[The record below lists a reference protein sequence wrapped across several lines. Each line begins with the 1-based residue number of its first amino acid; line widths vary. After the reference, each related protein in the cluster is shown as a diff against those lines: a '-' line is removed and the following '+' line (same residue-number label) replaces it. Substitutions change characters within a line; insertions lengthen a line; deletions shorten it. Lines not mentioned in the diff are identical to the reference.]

1 VFSEKTAVLCQPQVI
16 LQAFANTLR
25 QLTNTTLPTV
35 PKVNEVV
42 DLTLTKPR
50 SRRAVIKRLQPL
62 WLGIVVISL
71 LLTAGLLWPA
81 SPRDLGV
88 GHRLLTSQVLPLWRD
103 GDLIVLVRHEE
114 RCDRSSNACL
124 GPVEGLTI
132 KGSQQAENLG
142 KAFKTLGMDGSDVL
156 ASPAIRTAQTLRFM
170 FGKNELTSGQQAV
183 CGAAMGEELLSH
195 KTPGRNLVFV
205 THSGCIADFESTLGF
220 PHATFPEYGSALF
233 VQVLPNGK
241 FKTLGLVNNQD
252 WPAALKQ
259 L

>member
-1 VFSEKTAVLCQPQVI
+1 M
-16 LQAFANTLR
+16 
-25 QLTNTTLPTV
+25 
-35 PKVNEVV
+35 VNEVV

-50 SRRAVIKRLQPL
+50 SRRGFFRRPQLR
-62 WLGIVVISL
+62 WLGIALIGL
-71 LLTAGLLWPA
+71 LLVASLLWPM

-88 GHRLLTSQVLPLWRD
+88 GNRLLTSDVLPLWRD
-103 GDLIVLVRHEE
+103 GELIVLVRHEE
-114 RCDRSSNACL
+114 RCDRSQNPCL

-132 KGSQQAENLG
+132 NGSQQAENLG
-142 KAFKTLGMDGSDVL
+142 KAFKRLGMDGSDVL

-170 FGKNELTSGQQAV
+170 FGKNELTAGERTV
-183 CGAAMGEELLSH
+183 CGAAMGDELLTH

-205 THSGCIADFESTLGF
+205 THSGCIADFETTLGF
-220 PHATFPEYGSALF
+220 PHAAFPEYGSALF

-241 FKTLGLVNNQD
+241 FKTLGIVNNAD

>member
-1 VFSEKTAVLCQPQVI
+1 M
-16 LQAFANTLR
+16 
-25 QLTNTTLPTV
+25 
-35 PKVNEVV
+35 VN
-42 DLTLTKPR
+42 LTLTKPR
-50 SRRAVIKRLQPL
+50 SRRAFIKRLQPL
-62 WLGIVVISL
+62 WLGTAVVGL
-71 LLTAGLLWPA
+71 LLAGNLLWHA
-81 SPRDLGV
+81 SPTDLGI
-88 GHRLLTSQVLPLWRD
+88 GKRLLTSHVLPLWRD

-114 RCDRSSNACL
+114 RCDRSANPCL

-132 KGSQQAENLG
+132 NGSQQAQNLG
-142 KAFKTLGMDGSDVL
+142 NAFRALGMDGSDVL

-220 PHATFPEYGSALF
+220 PHATFPQYGSALF
-233 VQVLPNGK
+233 VQVLPNGT
-241 FKTLGLVNNQD
+241 FKPLGIVNNPD
-252 WPAALKQ
+252 WPTALKQ

>member
-1 VFSEKTAVLCQPQVI
+1 M
-16 LQAFANTLR
+16 
-25 QLTNTTLPTV
+25 
-35 PKVNEVV
+35 VNEVV
-42 DLTLTKPR
+42 DLALTKPR
-50 SRRAVIKRLQPL
+50 SRRGFIKRLQPL
-62 WLGIVVISL
+62 WLGILVGALLLAGSL
-71 LLTAGLLWPA
+71 LWHA
-81 SPRDLGV
+81 SPRNLGV
-88 GHRLLTSQVLPLWRD
+88 GDRLLTSDVLPLWRD
-103 GDLIVLVRHEE
+103 GNLIVLVRHEE
-114 RCDRSSNACL
+114 RCDRSTNPCL

-132 KGSQQAENLG
+132 NGSQHAESLG
-142 KAFKTLGMDGSDVL
+142 KAFKTLGMEGSDVL

-205 THSGCIADFESTLGF
+205 THSGCIADFETTLGF
-220 PHATFPEYGSALF
+220 PHATFPQYGSALF

-241 FKTLGLVNNQD
+241 FKTLGIINTPD

>member
-1 VFSEKTAVLCQPQVI
+1 M
-16 LQAFANTLR
+16 
-25 QLTNTTLPTV
+25 
-35 PKVNEVV
+35 VNEVV

-50 SRRAVIKRLQPL
+50 LRRGFFKRLPAL
-62 WLGIVVISL
+62 WLGIVVVAL
-71 LLTAGLLWPA
+71 LLTGSLFWPS

-88 GHRLLTSQVLPLWRD
+88 GHRLLTSEVLPLWRD

-114 RCDRSSNACL
+114 RCDRSTNPCL

-132 KGSQQAENLG
+132 NGSQHAENLG
-142 KAFKTLGMDGSDVL
+142 KAFKTLGMDNSDVL

-170 FGKNELTSGQQAV
+170 FGKNELTSGEKAV
-183 CGAAMGEELLSH
+183 CGTAMGEELLSH
-195 KTPGRNLVFV
+195 KTLGRNLVFI
-205 THSGCIADFESTLGF
+205 THSGCIADFEATLGF

-241 FKTLGLVNNQD
+241 FKTLGIVNNPD
-252 WPAALKQ
+252 WPNALKQ

>member
-1 VFSEKTAVLCQPQVI
+1 M
-16 LQAFANTLR
+16 
-25 QLTNTTLPTV
+25 
-35 PKVNEVV
+35 VNEVV

-50 SRRAVIKRLQPL
+50 LPRALFKRLQRR
-62 WLGIVVISL
+62 WLGLAVVAL
-71 LLTAGLLWPA
+71 LLGCSLLWPA

-88 GHRLLTSQVLPLWRD
+88 GNRLLTSQVMPLWRD
-103 GDLIVLVRHEE
+103 GEVIVLVRHEE
-114 RCDRSSNACL
+114 RCDRSTNPCL
-124 GPVEGLTI
+124 GPVEGLTVN
-132 KGSQQAENLG
+132 GSQQAEKLG
-142 KAFKTLGMDGSDVL
+142 KAFNALGMDGSDVL

-220 PHATFPEYGSALF
+220 PHAAFPKYGSALF

-241 FKTLGLVNNQD
+241 FKTLGIVNGPD

>member
-1 VFSEKTAVLCQPQVI
+1 M
-16 LQAFANTLR
+16 
-25 QLTNTTLPTV
+25 

-42 DLTLTKPR
+42 DITLTKPR
-50 SRRAVIKRLQPL
+50 SRRRFFKRLQPL
-62 WLGIVVISL
+62 WLGVFVVGL
-71 LLTAGLLWPA
+71 LLAGSWLWHA
-81 SPRDLGV
+81 SPRNLGV
-88 GHRLLTSQVLPLWRD
+88 GDRLLSSQVLPLWRD

-114 RCDRSSNACL
+114 RCDRSTNPCL

-132 KGSQQAENLG
+132 NGSQHAENLG
-142 KAFKTLGMDGSDVL
+142 KAFKSLGMDGSDVL

-170 FGKNELTSGQQAV
+170 FGKNEVTSGQQAV

-195 KTPGRNLVFV
+195 KNPGRNLVFV
-205 THSGCIADFESTLGF
+205 THSGCIADFEATLGF

-233 VQVLPNGK
+233 IQVLPNGK
-241 FKTLGLVNNQD
+241 FKTLGIVNNPD

>member
-1 VFSEKTAVLCQPQVI
+1 M
-16 LQAFANTLR
+16 
-25 QLTNTTLPTV
+25 
-35 PKVNEVV
+35 VNEVV
-42 DLTLTKPR
+42 DVTLTKPR
-50 SRRAVIKRLQPL
+50 LRPRFFKRWPAL
-62 WLGIVVISL
+62 WLGIVVVALLFVASL
-71 LLTAGLLWPA
+71 FWPS

-88 GHRLLTSQVLPLWRD
+88 GNRLLTSEVLPLWRD

-114 RCDRSSNACL
+114 RCDRSTNPCL

-132 KGSQQAENLG
+132 NGSQHAENLG
-142 KAFKTLGMDGSDVL
+142 RAFKTLGMDGSDVL

-170 FGKNELTSGQQAV
+170 FGKNEVTSGEKAV

-205 THSGCIADFESTLGF
+205 THSGCIADFEATLGF
-220 PHATFPEYGSALF
+220 PRASFPEYGSALF
-233 VQVLPNGK
+233 VQVLPHGK
-241 FKTLGLVNNQD
+241 FKALGIVNNPQ

>member
-1 VFSEKTAVLCQPQVI
+1 M
-16 LQAFANTLR
+16 
-25 QLTNTTLPTV
+25 
-35 PKVNEVV
+35 VNEVV

-50 SRRAVIKRLQPL
+50 SRRAFFKRLQPL
-62 WLGIVVISL
+62 WLGLFVVGL
-71 LLTAGLLWPA
+71 LLAGSLFWHA

-88 GHRLLTSQVLPLWRD
+88 GNRLLNSHVLPLWRD

-114 RCDRSSNACL
+114 RCDRSTNPCL

-132 KGSQQAENLG
+132 SGSQHAENLG
-142 KAFKTLGMDGSDVL
+142 KAFKTLGMEGSDVL
-156 ASPAIRTAQTLRFM
+156 ASPTIRTAQTLRFM

-220 PHATFPEYGSALF
+220 PHATFPQYGSALF

-241 FKTLGLVNNQD
+241 FKALGIVNNPD

>member
-1 VFSEKTAVLCQPQVI
+1 M
-16 LQAFANTLR
+16 
-25 QLTNTTLPTV
+25 
-35 PKVNEVV
+35 VNEVV

-50 SRRAVIKRLQPL
+50 SRWAFIKRLQRL
-62 WLGIVVISL
+62 WLGMLVVALLLAASL
-71 LLTAGLLWPA
+71 LWHA
-81 SPRDLGV
+81 SPKDLGI
-88 GHRLLTSQVLPLWRD
+88 GNRLLTSHVLPLWRD

-114 RCDRSSNACL
+114 RCDRSTNPCL

-132 KGSQQAENLG
+132 HGSQQAEILG
-142 KAFKTLGMDGSDVL
+142 KAFKTLGMEGSDVL

-205 THSGCIADFESTLGF
+205 THSGCIADFENSLGF
-220 PHATFPEYGSALF
+220 PHAAFPQYGSALF
-233 VQVLPNGK
+233 VQVLPHGK
-241 FKTLGLVNNQD
+241 FKTLGILNNPD

>member
-1 VFSEKTAVLCQPQVI
+1 
-16 LQAFANTLR
+16 
-25 QLTNTTLPTV
+25 
-35 PKVNEVV
+35 
-42 DLTLTKPR
+42 
-50 SRRAVIKRLQPL
+50 
-62 WLGIVVISL
+62 
-71 LLTAGLLWPA
+71 
-81 SPRDLGV
+81 
-88 GHRLLTSQVLPLWRD
+88 
-103 GDLIVLVRHEE
+103 VLVRHEE
-114 RCDRSSNACL
+114 RCDRSTNPCL

-132 KGSQQAENLG
+132 NGSQNAETLG

-220 PHATFPEYGSALF
+220 PHAAFPKYGSALF

-241 FKTLGLVNNQD
+241 FKTLGIVNGPD